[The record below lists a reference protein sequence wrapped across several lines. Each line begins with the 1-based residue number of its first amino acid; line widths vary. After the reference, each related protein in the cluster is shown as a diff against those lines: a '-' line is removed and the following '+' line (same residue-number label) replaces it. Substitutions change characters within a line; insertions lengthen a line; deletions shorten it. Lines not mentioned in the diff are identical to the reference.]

1 MRRMLLWG
9 MTEVEEA
16 VFEVE
21 EAVFEGSQRS
31 CVVCF
36 HFVLRCITSKEDG
49 MVCRGFSQLK
59 AGSQQSF
66 NRDVGGTTPS
76 MTPVPCD
83 SNRCSSP
90 HGETVFLR
98 CSSRGGSEK
107 LSVKS
112 YLL

>member
-36 HFVLRCITSKEDG
+36 HFVLRCIVLGHITSKEDG

-66 NRDVGGTTPS
+66 NRDVGGKTLLCLVIAIDVVHP
-76 MTPVPCD
+76 MGK
-83 SNRCSSP
+83 RSS
-90 HGETVFLR
+90 
-98 CSSRGGSEK
+98 
-107 LSVKS
+107 
-112 YLL
+112 

>member
-9 MTEVEEA
+9 MTDVEEA

-66 NRDVGGTTPS
+66 NRDVGGKTLLCLVIAIDVVHP
-76 MTPVPCD
+76 MGK
-83 SNRCSSP
+83 RSS
-90 HGETVFLR
+90 
-98 CSSRGGSEK
+98 
-107 LSVKS
+107 
-112 YLL
+112 